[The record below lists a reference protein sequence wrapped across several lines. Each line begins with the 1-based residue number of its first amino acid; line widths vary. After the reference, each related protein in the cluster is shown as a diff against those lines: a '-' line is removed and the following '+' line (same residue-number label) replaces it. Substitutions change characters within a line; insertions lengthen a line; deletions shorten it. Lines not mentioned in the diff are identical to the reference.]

1 MPQQLNAMSNNIQ
14 LTRTA
19 TGYGNAEGVFHFRKR
34 TKRGFGLSRDISFGI
49 YFNNSNVDFN
59 RVNDN
64 DTVGGH
70 QVSPDTGQRLD
81 IFVGGAFFK
90 KHNFAFR
97 VGYNELQPA
106 ADSATSVEKKKVS
119 VTDYSMEQL

>member
-1 MPQQLNAMSNNIQ
+1 MSFSISFEILGTKETAQAIGGDHLGVIWSENEDQNIWRMPQQLNAMSNIQ

-19 TGYGNAEGVFHFRKR
+19 TGYGNAEGGFFISQKELKEV
-34 TKRGFGLSRDISFGI
+34 FGLSRDISFGI

-70 QVSPDTGQRLD
+70 QVSP
-81 IFVGGAFFK
+81 
-90 KHNFAFR
+90 
-97 VGYNELQPA
+97 
-106 ADSATSVEKKKVS
+106 
-119 VTDYSMEQL
+119 